1 MGLAESLNGDIG
13 HLRVSDNFSAKN
25 DTKKGATTLY
35 HTLSEADEQTLPIE
49 RPMESQNARQS
60 RTREGSRASPAP
72 PGKHSVG
79 LSLQSK
85 GIDELTGVMSLVTS
99 EGRPLETL
107 HMIHGTQ
114 LLGTAGSSRAAA
126 GKIRSL

>member
-1 MGLAESLNGDIG
+1 
-13 HLRVSDNFSAKN
+13 
-25 DTKKGATTLY
+25 
-35 HTLSEADEQTLPIE
+35 
-49 RPMESQNARQS
+49 MESQNVRPF
-60 RTREGSRASPAP
+60 RTREGSRARPAP
-72 PGKHSVG
+72 AGKQSVG